1 MKKFL
6 YIFVAIPLLFI
17 STACGNNDDD
27 PETDPITL
35 IEGQTQTV
43 TVPAIGENQTLQ
55 FHASEP
61 WTAHVEYTRSS
72 ARSDE
77 EWIILNQTSGE
88 PGDSYVSYS
97 IEDNA
102 TGKQR
107 QADIVILCSGESYT
121 FTIIQKPDENPSPDV
136 DMTVHVKVH
145 SYVVYGNNREED
157 GESEYHF
164 YFNPDGSPRGFMFKS
179 RDEVVDSPAGP
190 TRSWV
195 DNLTEGVIR
204 YEGNEISCT
213 EVLTMT
219 DNNGNVSTEKSEHHA
234 VLSDGRVVSG
244 WYQYDNE
251 DKVSY
256 ELTYNALGQ
265 LIRSTQK
272 DNDETNVHDVDW
284 NNDNMRGIFWD
295 SRGSASFT
303 PGQEENLHSSFDL
316 NMLWIQDFEMLD
328 FAFGDCSRIW
338 SIFGL
343 TGKPSRNIF
352 HNADENVFGDTS
364 TYTIDVVKN
373 TKIQTKAIVTFMNN
387 SGTQNVDEYEI
398 TYPSSLK

>member
-1 MKKFL
+1 MKKFF
-6 YIFVAIPLLFI
+6 YVFVAIPLFFI
-17 STACGNNDDD
+17 ATACGNNDDD
-27 PETDPITL
+27 PEADPITP
-35 IEGQTQTV
+35 IDGQTQTV

-61 WTAHVEYTRSS
+61 WTAHVEYTNSSLRSV
-72 ARSDE
+72 E

-107 QADIVILCSGESYT
+107 QANIVILCSGESYT
-121 FTIIQKPDENPSPDV
+121 FTIIQKPDESPSPDV

-145 SYVVYGNNREED
+145 SYVVYGDNREED

-164 YFNPDGSPRGFMFKS
+164 YYNADGSPRGFMFKT

-204 YEGNEISCT
+204 FEGNEISCT

-234 VLSDGRVVSG
+234 VLRDGRVVSS

-251 DKVSY
+251 DKASY

-265 LIRSTQK
+265 LIRSIQK

-284 NNDNMRGIFWD
+284 DNDNMRSIFWD
-295 SRGSASFT
+295 SR
-303 PGQEENLHSSFDL
+303 L
-316 NMLWIQDFEMLD
+316 
-328 FAFGDCSRIW
+328 
-338 SIFGL
+338 
-343 TGKPSRNIF
+343 
-352 HNADENVFGDTS
+352 
-364 TYTIDVVKN
+364 
-373 TKIQTKAIVTFMNN
+373 
-387 SGTQNVDEYEI
+387 
-398 TYPSSLK
+398 